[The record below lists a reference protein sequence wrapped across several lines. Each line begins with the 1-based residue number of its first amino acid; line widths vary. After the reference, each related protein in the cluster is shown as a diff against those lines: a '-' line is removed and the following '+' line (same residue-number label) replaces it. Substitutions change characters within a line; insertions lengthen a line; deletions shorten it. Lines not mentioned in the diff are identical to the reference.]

1 MSNDEG
7 PMSERTGTYRVDAQ
21 HRPATERRTQSEADR
36 LEMLKTAEANAAGEP
51 ALRLAQPPEEPVPAK
66 CGPASQAA
74 AGITAILK
82 TFQFGL
88 GQMGVVRSLKTF
100 LKINKK
106 DGFDCQGCA
115 WPSPDG
121 TRHIAEFCENGAK
134 AVASEATTRRVTP
147 EFFQKWSIE
156 QLAEQ
161 SDYWLNRQGRLT
173 HPMILRQGASHYEPI
188 EWGDAF
194 AFIAAEL
201 NRLASPNEAT
211 FYTSGKV
218 GNEAAF
224 LYQLFVR
231 QFGTNNL
238 PDCSNMCHESSGTA
252 LVESLGVGKGT
263 ATLKD
268 FELADMIVIIGQN
281 PGTNHPRMMTSLE
294 HAKRHGAKMIA
305 INPLS
310 EISLRRVKNPNPQE
324 YRNPLAWASDL
335 IGEGVALSDLLL
347 QVRINGDL
355 AVLKGIMKE
364 MLAEEDRRPGQVFDH
379 DFIRTYT
386 AGFDDFVGDLKR
398 TSWDEIVEGSGVPL
412 DQIRAAGHMVAGAK
426 RMICCWAMGLTQH
439 KNAVDTIRQVIN
451 LLLLGGH
458 IGKPGAGACCV
469 RGHSN
474 VQGDRTMGIWE
485 RVSPEFLDA
494 LHAEFH
500 FDPPR
505 KNGYDVV
512 DSIKAMHEREVK
524 VFVGLGGNFLSA
536 TPDTAYTAEAIR
548 RCRLTVQVST
558 KLNRGHLIT
567 GEQALILPC
576 LGRSERDRGP
586 KGERF
591 VTVEDSMGVISSSRG
606 VLEPSSDDL
615 LSEPTIVAGLAKATL
630 GARSTVNWDA
640 LGADYDLIR
649 DHIAHII
656 PGFENFNE
664 RIRKDIFYLPNTARD
679 RKFMTDT
686 GKANFVTSAIPRH
699 HLASGEFLMT
709 TIRSHDQFNT
719 TIYGMDDR
727 YRGIYGGRRVVF
739 LNPEDI
745 DEAGLNAGQLVDLTS
760 HFEGEE
766 RVARR
771 FQVVP
776 YQIPRRCA
784 ATYYPETNVLVPVR
798 SVAEKSNQPVSKSVR
813 ISLKPSLPQPVE
825 TTRS

>member
-1 MSNDEG
+1 MSAEK
-7 PMSERTGTYRVDAQ
+7 ERTSTYRVDAQ
-21 HRPATERRTQSEADR
+21 HRPTTERRTQSEADR

-66 CGPASQAA
+66 CGAASQAA
-74 AGITAILK
+74 AGIPAILK
-82 TFQFGL
+82 TFEFGL

-115 WPSPDG
+115 WPSLDG

-147 EFFQKWSIE
+147 KFFQKWSAE

-173 HPMILRQGASHYEPI
+173 HPMILRRGTTHYEPI
-188 EWGDAF
+188 EWDDAF

-218 GNEAAF
+218 ANEAAF

-252 LVESLGVGKGT
+252 LVESLGGGRGT

-305 INPLS
+305 INPLP
-310 EISLRRVKNPNPQE
+310 EISLRCVKNPNPQE
-324 YRNPLAWASDL
+324 YRNPLAWAADL
-335 IGEGVALSDLLL
+335 LGQGVALADLLL
-347 QVRINGDL
+347 QVRVNGDM

-386 AGFDDFVGDLKR
+386 AGFDVFVADLKR
-398 TSWDEIVEGSGVPL
+398 TSWDEIVEGSGVSL
-412 DQIRAAGHMVAGAK
+412 DQIRAAGRMVAGAK

-576 LGRSERDRGP
+576 LGRSEKDRGP

-591 VTVEDSMGVISSSRG
+591 VTVEDSMGVISSSRE
-606 VLEPSSDDL
+606 VLEPSSDNL
-615 LSEPTIVAGLAKATL
+615 LSEPAIVTRLAKATL

-640 LGADYDLIR
+640 LGVDYDLIR
-649 DHIAHII
+649 NHIARII

-664 RIRKDIFYLPNTARD
+664 RIRKDIFYLPNAARD

-686 GKANFVTSAIPRH
+686 GKANFVVSAIPRH

-727 YRGIYGGRRVVF
+727 YRGLYGGRRVVF
-739 LNPEDI
+739 LHPEDI
-745 DEAGLNAGQLVDLTS
+745 DEEGLTAGQLVDLTS

-776 YQIPRRCA
+776 YRIPRRFA

-798 SVAEKSNQPVSKSVR
+798 SVAEKSKQPVSKSVR

-825 TTRS
+825 TTRP